1 MKKIDSHNGKIIKI
15 LLIILVWLVP
25 IAVYLFLYLVF
36 EQPMLGSLF
45 ASQSSVGVSV
55 TVVPDDPIKLAPP
68 LQETAELP
76 STNTFKSSEYRFITP
91 LEEEA
96 AEAKANKKIVTTPL
110 VTLHGTVIYPY
121 SKVILEI
128 ASEPF
133 YVTVESDAYGHWSW
147 TNYGSS
153 FEAGEHSVIVYN
165 FSPIELSR
173 QRSIF
178 VERHLFMVSETE
190 SDVRSAFLSLNKKTA
205 SDMVEIE
212 HLRSHLSPESKTG
225 FYLFDMKLLD
235 DKLQYKGG
243 EEMTM
248 QFTFAP
254 LLNSVPAEASFQHEI
269 FYLPDDGSQLVS
281 IGEFE
286 ESALVDMSTFVKKFR
301 LKPLVSSATY
311 VLKTNAQI
319 GHDVYTQ
326 SVLFDIAPQELV
338 TIGGSTVEH
347 KDISRLIL
355 WNLLFSLLV
364 ISLMLTIVA
373 WEYRRSFDVSEPID
387 EKTLRTK
394 GYFYKKNN

>member
-1 MKKIDSHNGKIIKI
+1 MKKIDNGGKIIKI
-15 LLIILVWLVP
+15 ILIVLAWLVP

-36 EQPMLGSLF
+36 EQPSLYSLF
-45 ASQSSVGVSV
+45 ASQSSVSVSV
-55 TVVPDDPIKLAPP
+55 TVVPDDPINLAPP
-68 LQETAELP
+68 LQETAEQP
-76 STNTFKSSEYRFITP
+76 DTNTFKSSEYRFFTP
-91 LEEEA
+91 LEEGA
-96 AEAKANKKIVTTPL
+96 AETKAEKKIVTTPL
-110 VTLHGTVIYPY
+110 VTFQGSVIYPY

-147 TNYGSS
+147 TNYGSP

-165 FSPIELSR
+165 FSPIELSG

-178 VERHLFMVSETE
+178 VERHLFIVSETE
-190 SDVRSAFLSLNKKTA
+190 SDMRSALLSLNKETA
-205 SDMVEIE
+205 SDIVETE
-212 HLRSHLSPESKTG
+212 YLRSHLSPESKTG

-235 DKLQYKGG
+235 DKLKYKGG
-243 EEMTM
+243 DEMTM
-248 QFTFAP
+248 QFTFVP
-254 LLNSVPAEASFQHEI
+254 LQNSVPVEATFQHEI

-286 ESALVDMSTFVKKFR
+286 ESALVDTSTFVKKFR

-338 TIGGSTVEH
+338 TIGGAAIEH
-347 KDISRLIL
+347 KDISRIIL

-387 EKTLRTK
+387 EKTLQEK